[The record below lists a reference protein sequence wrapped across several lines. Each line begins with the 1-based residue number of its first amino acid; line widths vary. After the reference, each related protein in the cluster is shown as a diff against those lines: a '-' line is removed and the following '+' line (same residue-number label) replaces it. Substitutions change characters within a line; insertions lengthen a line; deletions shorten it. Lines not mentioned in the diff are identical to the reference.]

1 MMLSDYTLT
10 VARAGLQMFTNV
22 PAQIDHLSQNEAAYY
37 GGAAPYLRYKVF
49 FTTLPFNSVQQGDL
63 LIDQVNID
71 PFTQTNTHYR
81 VINDP
86 KFLPDGHAEMITD
99 KVRGT

>member
-1 MMLSDYTLT
+1 MRTDFTLN
-10 VARAGLQMFTNV
+10 VNRAGNAVWTGV
-22 PAQIDHLSQNEAAYY
+22 PAQIDYMGQVEAAYY
-37 GGAAPYLRYKVF
+37 GGAAPYLRYKIF
-49 FTTLPFNSVQQGDL
+49 TTTLPYEGVIQGDL

-71 PFTQTNTHYR
+71 PFTRTNTQYR

-86 KFLPDGHAEMITD
+86 RFYPDGHHEIVAD